1 MAAENAALTIQLAH
15 RFAEVMR
22 ESGMPAPD
30 GCATLALAYGIWIEA
45 QQQADAGHCIDMMEA
60 GKQHALE
67 AYQRLRA
74 YRLIDN
80 QLDAG
85 I

>member
-1 MAAENAALTIQLAH
+1 MAAENTALSIKLAH

-22 ESGMPAPD
+22 ESGMPGPD
-30 GCATLALAYGIWIEA
+30 GCTTLALAYGIWIEA
-45 QQQADAGHCIDMMEA
+45 QERADVGHCLDMMEE
-60 GKQHALE
+60 GKPLA
-67 AYQRLRA
+67 ADTYQRLRA